1 MGINKIGITF
11 SGGGVRGCAHIGVIK
26 ALEELQI
33 HPGIVSGTSAGAVVG
48 SFYAAGYN
56 SSEIFEFFSKTNLF
70 SSKHLALTKFG
81 ILDAEKFA
89 SEFEKYLPSNSFE
102 SLKKK
107 LFVITTDLEHAK
119 VKVFSSGELIH
130 PILASSAIPF
140 LFSPV
145 EIDGQLYSDGGI
157 MDNFPTGVL
166 KNKCKKTIG
175 VYVNPLGQMPKKEF
189 RNGLSVLKRAY
200 HIGASTKAISNFEDC
215 AVLISPPDLHRY
227 STLDMD
233 QSKEIF
239 DIGYKHAMLKAKDLT
254 DHSTLRL
261 SKPNRIKR
269 PRNCSFKTL
278 LPIFFTKNM
287 YWSAIS

>member
-1 MGINKIGITF
+1 MEINNIGITF

-33 HPGIVSGTSAGAVVG
+33 HPEIISGTSAGAVVG
-48 SFYAAGYN
+48 SLYAAGYN
-56 SSEIFEFFSKTNLF
+56 SNEIFDFFSKTSLF
-70 SSKHLALTKFG
+70 SSRHLALTKFG

-119 VKVFSSGELIH
+119 IKIFSSGKLIR

-140 LFSPV
+140 LVSPV

-157 MDNFPTGVL
+157 IDNFPTDVL
-166 KNKCKKTIG
+166 KDKCKKTIG

-200 HIGASTKAISNFEDC
+200 HIGASTRAIANFKDC
-215 AVLISPPDLHRY
+215 TVLISPPDLHHY
-227 STLDMD
+227 STLEMS

-239 DIGYKHAMLKAKDLT
+239 DIGYQHAMFKAKDLT
-254 DHSTLRL
+254 D
-261 SKPNRIKR
+261 
-269 PRNCSFKTL
+269 L
-278 LPIFFTKNM
+278 LD
-287 YWSAIS
+287 